1 MYWPEPM
8 VAHRVARTTHDLS
21 TVAISAL
28 LVVVFVCSDAHAQ
41 LLDKS
46 NTADRTRVRELIGQ
60 LGSDTRAARRQAERD
75 LVSLGPAAL
84 PHLPAPELL
93 PTVSVKQA
101 VRRIRVTLEHQ
112 AAEQS
117 VKSSTVTLGGDM
129 TLAEL
134 IPQLAKQ
141 TGNTISLKKLT
152 ARQLKGS
159 LSVHWK
165 ETPFWSAIRE
175 IESSGLAFRF
185 AADSGALELRTRSD
199 SDTASGQTIQKS
211 FRIRAGPV
219 VARTISSDDGQTV
232 LNCPLS
238 IECEPRLR
246 PLLLRMSTN
255 DFQLKTSDGT
265 SIGPFNADGRIE
277 LPLGDGGRE
286 ARTNLAFLSKR
297 SVDKP
302 VKLVGKATVLT
313 AALEQPV
320 VFRDLDSAAG
330 TSRRRGGVTVTL
342 RKLTRG
348 RSKTDG
354 PFAHIEIGVSY
365 DVGANAFESHQTW
378 VFHNRVYL
386 ESRDGDRLS
395 ADGFETLFQGDGSV
409 GVVYRFANLDDL
421 RDMKFVYMAP
431 TLLISVP
438 LQVEIDDLEVSRATT
453 SR

>member
-1 MYWPEPM
+1 MQWNVPM
-8 VAHRVARTTHDLS
+8 VALRSAAVIS
-21 TVAISAL
+21 TLLIAL
-28 LVVVFVCSDAHAQ
+28 LASSDIRAQ
-41 LLDKS
+41 PLDKS
-46 NTADRTRVRELIGQ
+46 NAADRTRVRDLIGA

-117 VKSSTVTLGGDM
+117 VKASTVTLGGDR

-141 TGNTISLKKLT
+141 TGNTISLEKLT
-152 ARQLKGS
+152 ARQLKS
-159 LSVHWK
+159 SHSVNWN
-165 ETPFWSAIRE
+165 ETPFWSAIRD
-175 IESSGLAFRF
+175 IESSGFAFRF
-185 AADSGALELRTRSD
+185 AAESGAFEIRPRSESDAALR
-199 SDTASGQTIQKS
+199 QTIQNS

-219 VARTISSDDGQTV
+219 VARTISADDDQTV

-255 DFQLKTSDGT
+255 DFQLKSPDGT
-265 SIGPFNADGRIE
+265 SVGPFNADGRIE

-286 ARTNLAFLSKR
+286 ARTDLAFLSER
-297 SVDKP
+297 VVDKS
-302 VKLVGKATVLT
+302 VKLIGKVTVLT

-320 VFRDLDSAAG
+320 VFRDLDSASG
-330 TSRRRGGVTVTL
+330 TSRRRGGVTATL
-342 RKLTRG
+342 RKLTRR
-348 RSKTDG
+348 RSRSDE
-354 PFAHIEIGVSY
+354 PFVHIEIGVSY

-378 VFHNRVYL
+378 VFHNRVFL
-386 ESRDGDRLS
+386 ESKDGDRLS
-395 ADGFETLFQGDGSV
+395 ADGFETLFQGDGTV

-421 RDMKFVYMAP
+421 QDMKFVYMAP

-438 LQVEIDDLEVSRATT
+438 LQIEIDDLEVSRATT
-453 SR
+453 RR

>member
-1 MYWPEPM
+1 MQWNVPI
-8 VAHRVARTTHDLS
+8 VAHRVARSTHDPS
-21 TVAISAL
+21 TVAISIFL
-28 LVVVFVCSDAHAQ
+28 LVVFVCSDARAQ
-41 LLDKS
+41 PLDKS
-46 NTADRTRVRELIGQ
+46 NTANRTRIRELIEQ

-75 LVSLGPAAL
+75 LVSLGPAVL
-84 PHLPAPELL
+84 PQLPAPELL

-117 VKSSTVTLGGDM
+117 VKASTVTLTGDM

-141 TGNTISLKKLT
+141 TGNTISLEKLT
-152 ARQLKGS
+152 APQLMSS
-159 LSVHWK
+159 LSVNWM

-175 IESSGLAFRF
+175 IESSGLVFRF
-185 AADSGALELRTRSD
+185 AAESGSLELRSRSD
-199 SDTASGQTIQKS
+199 SDTASRQTIQKS

-219 VARTISSDDGQTV
+219 VARTISSDDDQAV

-255 DFQLKTSDGT
+255 DFQLKWSDGT

-286 ARTNLAFLSKR
+286 ARTDLAFLSKR
-297 SVDKP
+297 AVDKP

-320 VFRDLDSAAG
+320 VFRDVERASG

-378 VFHNRVYL
+378 VFHNRVFL
-386 ESRDGDRLS
+386 ESADGDRL
-395 ADGFETLFQGDGSV
+395 AANGFETLFQGDGSV
-409 GVVYRFANLDDL
+409 GVTYRFSNLDDL
-421 RDMKFVYMAP
+421 QHMKFVYMAP
-431 TLLISVP
+431 TLLIAVP
-438 LQVEIDDLEVSRATT
+438 LQFEIHDLDVRSTT
-453 SR
+453 TRR